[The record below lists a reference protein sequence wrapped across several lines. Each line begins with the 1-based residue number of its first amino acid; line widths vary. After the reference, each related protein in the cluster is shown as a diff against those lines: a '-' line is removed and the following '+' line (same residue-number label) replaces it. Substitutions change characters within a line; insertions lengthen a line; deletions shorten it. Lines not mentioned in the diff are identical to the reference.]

1 MKKLPIVLL
10 SVVLLT
16 AGCRKPQTTTTITSD
31 IPPVTTEGSVA
42 TTENVLR
49 DFADVLVNPNYRDLQ
64 ANALLLQQSVTTLG
78 ASRTDANLSAA
89 QNAWRLTRAPWEN
102 CEAYLFGPVEDQSYD
117 PTMDTWPLDRT
128 QLDSLLA
135 SSNNLTLADIDA
147 LPDALK
153 GFHAVEYMLFGL
165 GGQQRA
171 DSISARD
178 MAYMTSLTQSIANTT
193 TTLRNSWDTTQPGN
207 YTVAIKKAGA
217 GSTVY
222 TSRKAAIQAIVTA
235 MANICSEVG
244 TGKMEEPLG
253 QNGHADSTLDES
265 SFSHNST
272 TDFTNNIKGIKNV
285 YFCTYN
291 GVAGHSLHDL
301 VAASN
306 KSLDNQIT
314 NAIYDAVGSF
324 NTISSHYE
332 IAIYTQRTQIQAVQ
346 AKLATLQTLLEDD
359 LNNWVIQNIHD

>member
-10 SVVLLT
+10 SVVLLA
-16 AGCRKPQTTTTITSD
+16 AGCRKPETNTSVTSD
-31 IPPVTTEGSVA
+31 IPPVTTEGGVA

-64 ANALLLQQSVTTLG
+64 AGALLLQQAGGTLS
-78 ASRTDANLSAA
+78 AAPTDANLAAA
-89 QNAWRLTRAPWEN
+89 QNAWRQTRAPWEN

-117 PTMDTWPLDRT
+117 PTMDTWPLDRN

-135 SSNNLTLADIDA
+135 SSNNLTLADVDA
-147 LPDALK
+147 LPEALK
-153 GFHAVEYMLFGL
+153 GFHATEYVLFGV

-171 DSISARD
+171 ANITPRQ
-178 MAYMTSLTQSIANTT
+178 MTYLTSLTQSIAQTT
-193 TTLRNSWDTTQPGN
+193 TALRNSWDSTQPNN
-207 YTVAIKKAGA
+207 YTAHVKNA
-217 GSTVY
+217 GSGGSTFG
-222 TSRKAAIQAIVTA
+222 TRRAAIQAMVAA
-235 MANICSEVG
+235 MAGICEEVG
-244 TGKMEEPLG
+244 MGKMEEPMGLNG
-253 QNGHADSTLDES
+253 QADSTLDES

-291 GVAGHSLHDL
+291 GTTGHSLHEL

-306 KSLDNQIT
+306 KSLDNKIT

-324 NTISSHYE
+324 NTISSNYE
-332 IAIYTQRTQIQAVQ
+332 MAIYTQRTQIRAIQG
-346 AKLATLQTLLEDD
+346 KLATLQTLLEDD
-359 LNNWVIQNIHD
+359 LNNWVILNIAD